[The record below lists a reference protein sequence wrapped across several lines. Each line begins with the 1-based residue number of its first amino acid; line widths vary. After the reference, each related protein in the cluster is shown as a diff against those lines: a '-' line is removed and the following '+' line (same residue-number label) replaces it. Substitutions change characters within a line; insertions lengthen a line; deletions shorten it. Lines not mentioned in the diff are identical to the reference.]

1 MKSQCRHIGGLI
13 ERYHDNELSER
24 ERKEVEGH
32 LSTCTECKREL
43 KSLEGLS
50 VLVRE
55 YGSSAAEGETF
66 EKVWHGVRSEIGE
79 AAVEVGLALPRRAR
93 LALPTNKVRHSLR
106 LLYRPLLAT
115 ALLTL
120 LVLVWLF
127 YPDKTK
133 ELSETKA
140 GLVVVE
146 SVESSPGG
154 VMVFNTNGGS
164 VAVIW
169 LFEIEEG
176 GEEAI

>member
-1 MKSQCRHIGGLI
+1 MKDQCRHIGRLI
-13 ERYHDNELSER
+13 ERYHDNELSEI
-24 ERKEVEGH
+24 ERKEVERH
-32 LSTCTECKREL
+32 LSTCIECKMEL

-50 VLVRE
+50 VLIRK
-55 YGSSAAEGETF
+55 YGSPAAEGMTF
-66 EKVWHGVRSEIGE
+66 EKVWYGVRDKI
-79 AAVEVGLALPRRAR
+79 VGAIHELPLPR
-93 LALPTNKVRHSLR
+93 NKVWYSLR
-106 LLYRPLLAT
+106 LLYRPLLAA
-115 ALLTL
+115 ALLIL
-120 LVLVWLF
+120 LVLAWLF

-133 ELSETKA
+133 ELSETKS